1 MPARGNGVPARRPRS
16 GKEKGMTLVEA
27 AVAAFIFAILMVF
40 LFMVHQ
46 FVAGSFA
53 QGKTHFSSV
62 QDMQNA
68 VMRIT
73 GELRQS
79 SADAVSLSGD
89 KKLQVGG
96 SVFEFKQNTLTVQ
109 GNGRETVLA
118 YDVDGKFSI
127 SSASNGV
134 QVQIEVW
141 STAFNKRLQSAVFV
155 YKKQDQ
161 GQGGDKVQVLSRQE
175 I

>member
-1 MPARGNGVPARRPRS
+1 MPVWRNGTPARSPWW

-27 AVAAFIFAILMVF
+27 AVAAFIFACLLVF
-40 LFMVHQ
+40 MFMVYQ

-68 VMRIT
+68 MMRIT

-79 SADAVSLSGD
+79 NADVVSLKGN
-89 KKLQVGG
+89 KKLQIGN
-96 SVFEFKQNTLTVQ
+96 SVYEFKQNTLTVQ
-109 GNGRETVLA
+109 SNGKETVLA
-118 YDVDGKFSI
+118 YDVDGKFTS

-134 QVQIEVW
+134 QVQVEIW

-161 GQGGDKVQVLSRQE
+161 NQGGDKVQILSRQE